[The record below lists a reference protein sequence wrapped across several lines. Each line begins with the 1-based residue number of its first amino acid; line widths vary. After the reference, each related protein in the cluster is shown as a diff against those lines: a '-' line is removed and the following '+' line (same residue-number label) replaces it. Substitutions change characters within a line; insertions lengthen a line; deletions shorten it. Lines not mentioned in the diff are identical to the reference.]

1 MSDQTVTVNDN
12 LHTVDNILNALN
24 YLLEEVQTRK
34 NELINASN
42 ISSAVKSEMD
52 TYEFREIIR
61 RYIINDYGDGLCREV
76 AFKVMEQIDNDIEA
90 FITNRVNKALED
102 AGVQVSQNIA

>member
-12 LHTVDNILNALN
+12 LHKVDNILNALN

-34 NELINASN
+34 NEMINPST
-42 ISSAVKSEMD
+42 ISSTVKSEMD
-52 TYEFREIIR
+52 TYEFRETIR
-61 RYIINDYGDGLCREV
+61 RHVVNEYGEGLCREV
-76 AFKVMEQIDNDIEA
+76 AFKVMQQIDNDIEA

-102 AGVQVSQNIA
+102 ARVQVSQNIA